1 MSDVTG
7 SDVTRWRSRF
17 MAAHASSSNDLGRFE
32 SPQSSFNSR
41 SMSVDSRS
49 MSVHSR
55 SLSLLDTTDAYLSR
69 LEDPQRAFLVGTES
83 QMSFVRRTQVLYLG
97 SVALASLLSAALQIY
112 HRYMCCVCV
121 CVCARVYKCVCLYTY
136 THT

>member
-1 MSDVTG
+1 MPDVTKVPSG
-7 SDVTRWRSRF
+7 WDSRWQSGVIAERTSNSSRG
-17 MAAHASSSNDLGRFE
+17 A

-41 SMSVDSRS
+41 SMAV
-49 MSVHSR
+49 
-55 SLSLLDTTDAYLSR
+55 LDTKDAYLASFVSR
-69 LEDPQRAFLVGTES
+69 LEDPQRAFLVESES

-121 CVCARVYKCVCLYTY
+121 CVRARVYKCVCLYTY